1 MDESSFPPCRF
12 RFFLTTPRLA
22 AINAQSRDGRT
33 IKHHPIKHSILFA
46 LGVGLALAL
55 PLQAGNNPNKP
66 KETPATVFK
75 KKDTNGDGF
84 LSKEEFA
91 GKNKAAK
98 ADARFPKFDPDGDG
112 KLSLEEYQK
121 GLKQKK

>member
-1 MDESSFPPCRF
+1 M
-12 RFFLTTPRLA
+12 
-22 AINAQSRDGRT
+22 
-33 IKHHPIKHSILFA
+33 KHNILLA
-46 LGVGLALAL
+46 LGLGLALAL
-55 PLQAGNNPNKP
+55 PLQAGNNQNKP

-91 GKNKAAK
+91 GKNNAAK
-98 ADARFPKFDPDGDG
+98 AEARFPKFDTDGDG

-121 GLKQKK
+121 GLKKKK